1 MLGMV
6 EVPSGNVVSASARRG
21 GALYKYPNKQEVIR
35 KMKKQLAIAIVAIL
49 LMAVLI
55 APPVMAFTVKD
66 KNSVQYSYRGY
77 NYITD
82 KSVTASNQPI
92 TIGNGIWERESS
104 SRVKYYRAP
113 VPVRTSNQA
122 IVMSTGIRENVNT
135 SRVFADD
142 VLGDVASMNEKPV
155 TNRDGFEIKSGTGE
169 IINGT
174 PILYIDTGDEIVPM
188 KLTLI
193 WMGDPSDDPHPSDGS
208 WGLSVI
214 TQ

>member
-1 MLGMV
+1 
-6 EVPSGNVVSASARRG
+6 
-21 GALYKYPNKQEVIR
+21 
-35 KMKKQLAIAIVAIL
+35 MKKQLAIATVAIL
-49 LMAVLI
+49 LTAVLL
-55 APPVMAFTVKD
+55 APTVMASAVRD
-66 KNSVQYSYRGY
+66 GNSVQYSSHRGY

-82 KSVTASNQPI
+82 NSVTASNPPYI
-92 TIGNGIWERESS
+92 TLSNGIGEREIG

-113 VPVRTSNQA
+113 VPVRTSNQP
-122 IVMSTGIRENVNT
+122 IVRGTGIRENVDT

-142 VLGDVASMNEKPV
+142 VLGDVASMNEKPA

-174 PILYIDTGDEIVPM
+174 PILYIDTGEEIVPL

-208 WGLSVI
+208 GGYL
-214 TQ
+214 

>member
-1 MLGMV
+1 
-6 EVPSGNVVSASARRG
+6 
-21 GALYKYPNKQEVIR
+21 
-35 KMKKQLAIAIVAIL
+35 MKKQLAIATVAIM

-55 APPVMAFTVKD
+55 LIVPPVMAFAVKD
-66 KNSVQYSYRGY
+66 GNSVQYSSHLGL

-82 KSVTASNQPI
+82 NSVTASNQPYI
-92 TIGNGIWERESS
+92 TLSNGIGEREISS
-104 SRVKYYRAP
+104 QVNYYRAP

-208 WGLSVI
+208 GGYL
-214 TQ
+214 